1 MKILFVVVCLLMSGC
16 ATGVASSTSGDQSKN
31 GAPMRFERLGAMTS
45 EYLSASRQC
54 RSTQVR
60 VCTTS
65 DTRKDCGCMFVDV
78 VQRRVQSVVRQQR
91 RNGQP

>member
-1 MKILFVVVCLLMSGC
+1 MKALIVVVCLLMSGC
-16 ATGVASSTSGDQSKN
+16 ATDVASLISGDQSKN

-45 EYLSASRQC
+45 EDISASRQC
-54 RSTQVR
+54 RSTQIK

-65 DTRKDCGCMFVDV
+65 GAREDCGCMFVDD
-78 VQRRVQSVVRQQR
+78 VQCRVQSVVGQQR